1 MLKKKRRID
10 PSKKKKTGVLNLTT
24 SIFASRWP
32 LCFAVSS
39 SNS

>member
-24 SIFASRWP
+24 SIRVRTQVAEPGKFA
-32 LCFAVSS
+32 
-39 SNS
+39 